1 MKESL
6 IPFYLKVTRMLGGEI
21 VDTEPVGDKNESV
34 IIHYKDG
41 SAVKMTVETV
51 MGPGGSEELH

>member
-1 MKESL
+1 
-6 IPFYLKVTRMLGGEI
+6 MLGGEI